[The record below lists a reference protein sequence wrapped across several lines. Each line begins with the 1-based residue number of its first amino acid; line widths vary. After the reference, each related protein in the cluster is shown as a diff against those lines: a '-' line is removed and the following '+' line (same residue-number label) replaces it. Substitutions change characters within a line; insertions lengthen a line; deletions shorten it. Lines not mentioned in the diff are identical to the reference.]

1 MNDHIMKFIFSGT
14 GIKTS
19 DGVNLILSGGNNFNL
34 RSSKCEITFLRNDSS
49 RCKHCRLLIKKVYNI
64 INRSSPPTTKAAY
77 VMLTKTILASYQLLD
92 DLVLELT
99 CPGDPLI
106 VRSYFP
112 EKKSELRIVKTPTSL
127 HT

>member
-1 MNDHIMKFIFSGT
+1 MTD
-14 GIKTS
+14 
-19 DGVNLILSGGNNFNL
+19 DGVKIISRGGNNFNL
-34 RSSKCEITFLRNDSS
+34 RTSKCEMSSVSNVSS
-49 RCKHCRLLIKKVYNI
+49 RCKHCRPHIKKFYNI
-64 INRSSPPTTKAAY
+64 INRSSPPTTKAAH

-92 DLVLELT
+92 DIVLELT

-112 EKKSELRIVKTPTSL
+112 EKNSELRIVKTPTSL